1 MSKVTYGRAIKALIL
16 LILLVLFFFLCFWQ
30 VVIQYSERLTNT
42 IKILQQAETIE
53 VPTFTICSGW
63 KKSKFKEYKISP
75 TIFTLRPHPGSTNL
89 PSNATVRNIFDEMA
103 FKLNKDFVI
112 EIGIN
117 FIQRKLLN
125 IGMNKI
131 ETENSTY
138 NFEVKEI
145 PTVTSGMCY
154 AIIPIG
160 MFLKPYKETMYIA
173 IARNVTADSNE
184 MKKVTIQISSN
195 DTYDTINHSI
205 SGMKNMKIERD
216 LTSGYTN
223 LGIFYTEEI
232 TEYIKDCIDA
242 SFFKR
247 YAEKIKETESFDCN
261 KKCVPLVLDSL
272 MDSIEHTLP
281 KCTDPI
287 EKDEYCMLAIKGYE
301 ISSDL
306 KSTLI
311 KQCKYK
317 GSTLD
322 MMEIE
327 QDPLIKLG
335 KDMNSFS
342 YPYPE
347 YPSMGSF
354 KNYVDKMRWVGGQK
368 MLLFVHV

>member
-1 MSKVTYGRAIKALIL
+1 MAKLTYDRAIKAVIL
-16 LILLVLFFFLCFWQ
+16 LILLVVFFFFFFWH
-30 VVIQYSERLTNT
+30 VVVQYSEEITNT
-42 IKILQQAETIE
+42 SKIVKKAELIE

-75 TIFTLRPHPGSTNL
+75 MIFSVPPGIDTNL
-89 PSNATVRNIFDEMA
+89 PTNATLRTIFDDVV

-112 EIGIN
+112 GLSPILSTPM
-117 FIQRKLLN
+117 LLN
-125 IGMNKI
+125 VGSNEIKVK
-131 ETENSTY
+131 NSIY
-138 NFEVKEI
+138 KFKVKEI
-145 PTVTSGMCY
+145 PTQSYGMCY

-173 IARNVTADSNE
+173 IARNVTADSKE

-223 LGIFYTEEI
+223 LGISYTEEI

-322 MMEIE
+322 MMDIE

-354 KNYVDKMRWVGGQK
+354 KNYVYKMRWVGGQK